1 MILAPRD
8 GGDTSPPRIST
19 AAGHQVPPDEVLLY
33 NTSTAIGWTQ
43 SARRHRV
50 GRASARYVMETAGVP
65 QVIEGG
71 DLLWIGLDERG
82 RELEVIAVPEDA
94 NTVVVKHVMPTALRR
109 KPRW

>member
-1 MILAPRD
+1 
-8 GGDTSPPRIST
+8 
-19 AAGHQVPPDEVLLY
+19 
-33 NTSTAIGWTQ
+33 
-43 SARRHRV
+43 
-50 GRASARYVMETAGVP
+50 METAGVP